1 MELLG
6 YFVSALTPLN
16 LLMALGGVVLGTV
29 IGALP
34 GLSATMAVAV
44 LVPFTF
50 TMDPATG
57 LIALG
62 AIYTGAIYGGA
73 FAAILVNT
81 PGTPSA
87 IATTF
92 DGFPMAKRGDGS
104 LAVTLATLASV
115 VGGLVGGV
123 FLLLLSPP
131 LAKVALAF
139 GPPEYFWLA
148 IFGLTLIS
156 ALSVGNTLKGLLG
169 GCIGLM
175 LAMVGVAVVG
185 GDIRFTMG
193 THTLLGGFDI
203 VSALIGLYCIPVLID
218 LVATPDRHLKV
229 EQGNRGIRL
238 PEAFTLA
245 WKSKFNV
252 VRSAIVGTIVGILPG
267 AGGSIAG
274 LVSYSEARRSSKEP
288 ETFGKGAPDG
298 LMATEAANNATV
310 GGGFIPTLVLGIPG
324 TPPDAII
331 LGALLVQG
339 IKIGPT
345 LFSQQGDIVYTFIF
359 GLLIATALMLP
370 AGLLIGRYAYKS
382 IASIP
387 KTLLVP
393 TIAFLTVI
401 GSFAI
406 HSNLHDVKMML
417 SLGVIG
423 WILNR
428 CGFAPSPIV
437 LGLVLGKIAEQGFV
451 QSYLIGNATN
461 NITGMFFG
469 RPISLAIVA
478 LAVFT
483 LVYPLIFAKRKEK
496 AQKRA
501 IDAARTYAQSNGET
515 TVTDVQEIKAPK
527 FDPLAG
533 IKKQIAKP
541 RDLAGMVLS
550 GLLIL
555 CAAWAFSETSNMTP
569 MGSVFP
575 GTISVAIIALSL
587 ALLLLNFARKPAT
600 ANNADMATNV
610 SVPRRIALVVVMAIW
625 VFAIPVLG
633 FATAAILAFLVLAR
647 IACYEIMGPKR
658 LLIET
663 LAAIAIVGGLY
674 LLMADV
680 LLIRMPAGLLF

>member
-6 YFVSALTPLN
+6 YFLSALTPLN
-16 LLMALGGVVLGTV
+16 ILMALGGVVLGTI

-92 DGFPMAKRGDGS
+92 DGFPMAKRGDGN
-104 LAVTLATLASV
+104 LAITLATLASV
-115 VGGLVGGV
+115 FGGLVGGI

-156 ALSVGNTLKGLLG
+156 ALSVGNTLKGLIG

-185 GDIRFTMG
+185 GDIRFTMD
-193 THTLLGGFDI
+193 TQMLLGGFDI

-218 LVATPDRHLKV
+218 LVATPDPHLKV

-238 PEAFTLA
+238 FEAFGIA

-252 VRSAIVGTIVGILPG
+252 IRSSVIGTIIGILPG

-274 LVSYSEARRSSKEP
+274 LVSYSEARRSSKTP
-288 ETFGKGAPDG
+288 EEFGNGAPDG
-298 LMATEAANNATV
+298 IIATESANNATV
-310 GGGFIPTLVLGIPG
+310 VGGFIPTLVLGIPG
-324 TPPDAII
+324 TPPDAVI

-345 LFSQQGDIVYTFIF
+345 LFAQQGEIVYTFIF

-387 KTLLVP
+387 KTVLVP
-393 TIAFLTVI
+393 TIAFLTVV

-406 HSNLHDVKMML
+406 HSNLHDVQMML
-417 SLGVIG
+417 VLGVIG

-428 CGFAPSPIV
+428 YGFAPSPIV
-437 LGLVLGKIAEQGFV
+437 LGLVLGQIAEQGFV
-451 QSYLIGNATN
+451 QSYLIGNATS
-461 NITGMFFG
+461 NIAGMFFG

-478 LAVFT
+478 LAAFT
-483 LVYPLIFAKRKEK
+483 LLYPVLFGNRKEK
-496 AQKRA
+496 ARKRA
-501 IDAARTYAQSNGET
+501 VAAAKNYAETDGET
-515 TVTDVQEIKAPK
+515 AKADEATLSEPVINPMAHLK
-527 FDPLAG
+527 G
-533 IKKQIAKP
+533 VIAKP
-541 RDLAGMVLS
+541 RDTAGMGIVVL
-550 GLLIL
+550 LVLM
-555 CAAWAFSETSNMTP
+555 AVWAITQTSEMSP
-569 MGSVFP
+569 LGSVFP
-575 GTISVAIIALSL
+575 ITICVALIVFSGVLFAMN
-587 ALLLLNFARKPAT
+587 LLRKPAGVKSGEQ
-600 ANNADMATNV
+600 AGESV
-610 SVPRRIALVVVMAIW
+610 SRRIALIVVMGFW
-625 VFAIPVLG
+625 VVAIPLTG
-633 FATAAILAFLVLAR
+633 FWVAAILAFLSLAR
-647 IACYEIMGPKR
+647 VSCYEDMPVKR
-658 LLIET
+658 IIVET
-663 LAAIAIVGGLY
+663 LAGFAIVTGLY
-674 LLMADV
+674 WLMADV
-680 LLIRMPAGLLF
+680 LLIRMPSGLLF